1 MTLARIGVALV
12 ISGVLW
18 LANAAV
24 ASDTFPKPAG
34 LRPQIDFWKRIFA
47 EVSENQVAIHDD
59 VHLDRVY
66 AIVDLPPL
74 PESGLG
80 EGEIRRARRA
90 KVEREVAEIRD
101 ALERLHRLGPEH
113 ASLGARDRE
122 IAKLLAADSGARK
135 YREASARLRTQTGLR
150 ERFRRG
156 LEISRGY
163 LPHLEK
169 IFRDHGVP
177 TELTRLPL
185 IESTFNVKAYS
196 KVGAAGIWQFMPA
209 SAKIYGLRIDE
220 AVDERRDPLIAA
232 GGAARYLRKDYEVL
246 GSWPLAVT
254 AYNHGRGGMARA
266 MRELG
271 TDDIV
276 TIVRRYK
283 GRTFGFASRNFY
295 AEFVAALE
303 VDADRDSLFPG
314 LRDEPV
320 LRFDEARLDA
330 YVPFRTLVR
339 ACDCSSEELRSLNL
353 SLLSEVT
360 DGKLHV
366 PRGTHLRLPAGKGK
380 AFRAEYAKLGSNE
393 RFASQ
398 RAYWIQHRVASGQSV
413 GAIARRYG
421 TSVSAIQSANGLKN
435 AHRIRVGQVLKIPT
449 GKGRSSS
456 GIAVASRS
464 ANRASSVSHRVSQ
477 GQTIGAIA
485 SRYGTSVPAI
495 QSANG
500 LASAHRIR
508 VGQVLKIPTGEGRS
522 GSATAVASRSANR
535 SSYVSHRVSRG
546 QTVASIAKRYGT
558 TVRAIQASN
567 DIDIHRIRPGQVLK
581 IPRS

>member
-1 MTLARIGVALV
+1 MREPIEVTDLQRRTNGGCPRDPRVSLARFGFGLVVAVLCLAGVA
-12 ISGVLW
+12 G
-18 LANAAV
+18 AADDV
-24 ASDTFPKPAG
+24 FPRPAG

-47 EVSENQVAIHDD
+47 EVSENQAVVHDD

-66 AIVDLPPL
+66 ATVDLPPL
-74 PESGLG
+74 PEDGLG
-80 EGEIRRARRA
+80 EGEIRKARRA
-90 KVEREVAEIRD
+90 KLEREVARIRD
-101 ALERLHRLGPEH
+101 ALETLHRLGPKH
-113 ASLGARDRE
+113 ASLGERERE
-122 IAKLLAADSGARK
+122 IATLLENDRGPRK
-135 YREASARLRTQTGLR
+135 YREAAARIRTQTGLR

-156 LEISRGY
+156 LEISRRY

-169 IFRDHGVP
+169 IFRDHGLP

-185 IESTFNVKAYS
+185 VESTFNVKAYS
-196 KVGAAGIWQFMPA
+196 KVGAAGIWQFMPS
-209 SAKIYGLRIDE
+209 SAKMYGLAIDE

-232 GGAARYLRKDYEVL
+232 GGAARHLRTDYEIL

-276 TIVRRYK
+276 TIVRRYR

-303 VDADRDSLFPG
+303 VDGDRETLFPG
-314 LRDEPV
+314 LREEPV
-320 LRFDEARLDA
+320 LRFDEALLDS

-339 ACDCSSEELRSLNL
+339 MCDCSPEELRTLNL

-366 PRGTHLRLPAGKGK
+366 PRGTRLRLPVGKAE
-380 AFRAEYAKLGSNE
+380 AFRAEYAKLGSGE

-398 RAYWIQHRVASGQSV
+398 RAYWIRHRVAKGQSL
-413 GAIARRYG
+413 GTIARRYG
-421 TSVSAIQSANGLKN
+421 TTISAIQAANGL
-435 AHRIRVGQVLKIPT
+435 R
-449 GKGRSSS
+449 
-456 GIAVASRS
+456 
-464 ANRASSVSHRVSQ
+464 
-477 GQTIGAIA
+477 
-485 SRYGTSVPAI
+485 
-495 QSANG
+495 
-500 LASAHRIR
+500 SAHRIR
-508 VGQVLKIPTGEGRS
+508 VGQQLKIPSGGGR
-522 GSATAVASRSANR
+522 GGGTRVAVASRSTPAAKK
-535 SSYVSHRVSRG
+535 SAYVSHRVARG

-558 TVRAIQASN
+558 TVRAIRASN
-567 DIDIHRIRPGQVLK
+567 DIDVHRIRVGQILK